1 MKDIYSCCIFICATG
16 ADMAN
21 IHEAESSE
29 LISRVADKL
38 KKEEIKKPAY
48 IDYVKTGAGKERIPS
63 SPDFWYIRCASIL
76 RQAYINGPIGV
87 SKLRTRYGVRK
98 RHLVHRHHHTRSGGS
113 LIKDAFDA
121 LEKLG
126 FVKKSKSG
134 REITP
139 KGRSLLDKAA
149 NEMLSK
155 GS

>member
-87 SKLRTRYGVRK
+87 SKLRTRYGGQEETPGAQASPHKIRRQPDK
-98 RHLVHRHHHTRSGGS
+98 RRV
-113 LIKDAFDA
+113 
-121 LEKLG
+121 
-126 FVKKSKSG
+126 
-134 REITP
+134 
-139 KGRSLLDKAA
+139 
-149 NEMLSK
+149 
-155 GS
+155 